1 MARSTPWCWGVPI
14 TYLYVIPCALCWGH
28 RCSWWTP
35 AMPWRAR
42 HSACWAGPRSVQMCR
57 RAHRWPLPS
66 TYNCSPRAACLRCRG
81 PRSAGWGCLRAA
93 VPRCRSIRHRR
104 DRSAAGAPPSIV
116 QAAAPALAPGLTHP
130 IQCAALALGGAALAL
145 LGDGVGRFGG
155 QAALHGQLQAL
166 LLAFFCFVVEQLGH
180 SGRPARPR
188 DAPHNHGF
196 WHIALAQG
204 NGVAHAHLAG
214 GLGGAAIDADPAFVN
229 FFGRQAAGFKKA
241 GRTEPFVQ
249 AHAGAGCGVGFYY
262 RHGGIS
268 AQLGAGVWPATGKA
282 RASSTA
288 RAVAMAT
295 ASAARVKRVI
305 TSSALGAWPVPRANK
320 VSPSLMVCTG
330 LMARA
335 RPSWP
340 TVARR
345 WAWALVSAISVATT
359 PMVVLLPASKD
370 WGAWPCSRAS
380 RAPKSWRPSLLR
392 QPASNCPV
400 RGWYT
405 SPTALQAI
413 KAPTV
418 TPCTVKLAVPM
429 PPCMARSKP
438 KILPTSAPAPAPTL
452 PSAGRS
458 WRVDWLAAWQAAYPA
473 AASGRMRISPTVKSN
488 STAAGTKGR

>member
-14 TYLYVIPCALCWGH
+14 TFLCAIPCVLCSGQM
-28 RCSWWTP
+28 CSWWTP

-42 HSACWAGPRSVQMCR
+42 RSACWAGPRAVQMSTRAR
-57 RAHRWPLPS
+57 RCPLPS
-66 TYNCSPRAACLRCRG
+66 ICNCSPRAACLRCRG
-81 PRSAGWGCLRAA
+81 PRSAGWGCLRAV

-130 IQCAALALGGAALAL
+130 IQRAALALGGAALAL

-241 GRTEPFVQ
+241 GRPEPFVQ

-282 RASSTA
+282 RASNTA

-305 TSSALGAWPVPRANK
+305 KSSALGAWPVARANR

-330 LMARA
+330 LMLRA
-335 RPSWP
+335 RPSCP

-345 WAWALVSAISVATT
+345 WAWALVRAASVAIT
-359 PMVVLLPASKD
+359 PRVVLLPASN
-370 WGAWPCSRAS
+370 GRAAMPLSSAS
-380 RAPKSWRPSLLR
+380 RAPSGCRPSSVR
-392 QPASNCPV
+392 QPASKAPV
-400 RGWYT
+400 RG
-405 SPTALQAI
+405 
-413 KAPTV
+413 
-418 TPCTVKLAVPM
+418 
-429 PPCMARSKP
+429 R
-438 KILPTSAPAPAPTL
+438 
-452 PSAGRS
+452 
-458 WRVDWLAAWQAAYPA
+458 
-473 AASGRMRISPTVKSN
+473 
-488 STAAGTKGR
+488 